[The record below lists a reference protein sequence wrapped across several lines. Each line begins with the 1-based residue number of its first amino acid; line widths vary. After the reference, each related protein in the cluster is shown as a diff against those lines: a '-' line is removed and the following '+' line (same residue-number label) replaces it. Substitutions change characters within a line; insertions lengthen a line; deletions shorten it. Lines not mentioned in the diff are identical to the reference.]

1 MPKKFTKERKISDA
15 KPIIFLEGVQFTVC
29 PIIMIPKKYPSKD
42 RNGNSVHL
50 GYLIKTYL
58 YAVLFVFL
66 LFFRQSFVSVAESV
80 HCTDVKGK
88 RFSGWILSV
97 GGRFCRNGLSLDLF
111 AFRRVGTNL
120 MGSNGNKRLT
130 GIKLKFQT
138 PTITPLI

>member
-1 MPKKFTKERKISDA
+1 MRHNKTLENVYVQTMPKIT
-15 KPIIFLEGVQFTVC
+15 FLEGVQFTVC
-29 PIIMIPKKYPSKD
+29 PIIMIPKKYSSKD

-88 RFSGWILSV
+88 RFSG
-97 GGRFCRNGLSLDLF
+97 
-111 AFRRVGTNL
+111 
-120 MGSNGNKRLT
+120 
-130 GIKLKFQT
+130 
-138 PTITPLI
+138 

>member
-66 LFFRQSFVSVAESV
+66 LFFPSVVCFRCRKRPLYRRERGKVFGLNTLRRRKIQSETACRLTFSLSEESV
-80 HCTDVKGK
+80 
-88 RFSGWILSV
+88 
-97 GGRFCRNGLSLDLF
+97 
-111 AFRRVGTNL
+111 
-120 MGSNGNKRLT
+120 LT
-130 GIKLKFQT
+130 
-138 PTITPLI
+138 

>member
-1 MPKKFTKERKISDA
+1 MNALRSILISAKKCNIKIIGRDNRITRLTLYFTISLSQLFFWRECSLPSA
-15 KPIIFLEGVQFTVC
+15 QLLWFL
-29 PIIMIPKKYPSKD
+29 KNLSSKY
-42 RNGNSVHL
+42 RNENSVHL

-97 GGRFCRNGLSLDLF
+97 GGRFSP
-111 AFRRVGTNL
+111 
-120 MGSNGNKRLT
+120 KRLAAWPFH
-130 GIKLKFQT
+130 FQKS
-138 PTITPLI
+138 LY